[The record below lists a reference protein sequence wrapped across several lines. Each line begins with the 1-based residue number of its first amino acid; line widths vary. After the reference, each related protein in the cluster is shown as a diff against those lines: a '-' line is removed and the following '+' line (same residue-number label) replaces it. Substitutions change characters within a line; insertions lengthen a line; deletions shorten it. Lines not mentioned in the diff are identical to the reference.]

1 MEKVLRVLLIIHILS
16 GLISLTSGCIAMAVK
31 KGGKTHRL
39 SGKIFF
45 CSMLGVTASA
55 LIISLARNNGFL
67 LMIAIFSFYQNYMGY
82 RAIKNKSLRP
92 STSDWLVL
100 FCGAVNTFFMINSMN
115 IVLMVFGGISFF
127 LVARNLSTNL
137 KAKRGQTLQPLAWL
151 KLHIGMMMG
160 AYIATITAFVV
171 VNSRFFAALN
181 LPEWLPW
188 LLPILV
194 LVPLLA
200 YFTKKYTGKG
210 LKNPTIN

>member
-31 KGGKTHRL
+31 KGDKTHRL

-45 CSMLGVTASA
+45 CSMLGVAASA
-55 LIISLARNNGFL
+55 LIISLAKNNGFL

-92 STSDWLVL
+92 SPSDWLVL
-100 FCGAVNTFFMINSMN
+100 ICGAVNTFFMISSMN

-137 KAKRGQTLQPLAWL
+137 KTKRGQTLQPLSWL

-171 VNSRFFAALN
+171 VNSRFFASLN
-181 LPEWLPW
+181 LPQWLPW
-188 LLPILV
+188 LFPTLL
-194 LVPLLA
+194 LVPLMG
-200 YFTKKYTGKG
+200 YFTKKYTSKTVGKSR
-210 LKNPTIN
+210 I